1 MPASDAY
8 ERLQPATRAEWRRW
22 LTKHHTS
29 APGVWIVS
37 FKKGASGVSVPYE
50 EIVQE
55 ALCFGWIDSRPLRI
69 DEERHALLY
78 TPRKPRSIWAASN
91 KARVAVLIASG
102 KMRPAGLAAIEL
114 AQANGSWDALTA
126 IDANIE
132 PEDLVAALK
141 RNKLARKYWDAFPG
155 GERRRIAY
163 WITSAKRPETRAKR
177 VEETVTLAAQNV
189 RANVWVPKEQ
199 R

>member
-8 ERLQPATRAEWRRW
+8 ERLQPKTRAEWRRW
-22 LTKHHTS
+22 LTKHHAS
-29 APGVWIVS
+29 APGVWVVS
-37 FKKGASGVSVPYE
+37 WKKGAPGVSPPYDE
-50 EIVQE
+50 VVQE

-69 DEERHALLY
+69 DDERHALLY
-78 TPRKPRSIWAASN
+78 TPRKPRSVWAASN
-91 KARVAVLIASG
+91 KGRVEQLIAAG
-102 KMRPAGLAAIEL
+102 KMRPAGLAAIEV

-132 PEDLVAALK
+132 PDDLVAALK
-141 RNKLARKYWDAFPG
+141 RNKTARKHWDAFPP